1 MANKRYDFS
10 CDITRGRTIDCK
22 DQIGGLKAIYIC
34 KTYNNNIN
42 AVATINTTEMTTA
55 GFATWSGQ
63 SGGATTV
70 FKYDLVPNL
79 SSMTVNINSDAAN
92 GTSFFT
98 QTLSVTLQK
107 IDHDMTNELRL
118 MAYSRAQIFVQDTND
133 NVFLLGIDN
142 GCHVSGGTVVT
153 GAAKADMT
161 GYTIEWS
168 AEEKNALI
176 QLPASAGA
184 ATAKYPFDGLADEAN
199 LTITVGT

>member
-34 KTYNNNIN
+34 KNYNTNIS

-55 GFATWSGQ
+55 GFATWSGATG
-63 SGGATTV
+63 SATTV

>member
-1 MANKRYDFS
+1 MA
-10 CDITRGRTIDCK
+10 CDITRGRLIDCK
-22 DQIGGLKAIYIC
+22 DQVGGLKAIYIC
-34 KTYNNNIN
+34 KNYNTNIS

-63 SGGATTV
+63 SGSQTTV

-79 SSMTVNINSDAAN
+79 SSMNVTINSDNAN
-92 GTSFFT
+92 GTTFFT
-98 QTLSVTLQK
+98 QALSVTLQK

-118 MAYSRAQIFVQDTND
+118 MAYSRAQIFVQDAND

-153 GAAKADMT
+153 GTAKGDMT
-161 GYTIEWS
+161 GYTIEWA
-168 AEEKNALI
+168 AEERNALVE
-176 QLPASAGA
+176 LPASAGA
-184 ATAKYPFDGLADEAN
+184 ATAKYPFDGLADEAA